1 MKFLSLLACL
11 LFAATLSAQPSQP
24 TQTAPAA
31 APAKDAKK
39 PAKAEKAKTT
49 TKAKDAKIEKAEK
62 PKEVEPTIPGT
73 TIPRAK
79 GGYLGLTIEDG
90 LFRLAFYDEK
100 KKAVDADA
108 DQAVMRWLV
117 KYQKSDERTSLTRT
131 SDGKALGGG
140 KIVRPPYFF
149 KLFITLFRGEGEA
162 MQTDENY
169 VIDFQG

>member
-1 MKFLSLLACL
+1 MKFIALLACL
-11 LFAATLSAQPSQP
+11 LFAASLSAAPSR
-24 TQTAPAA
+24 PAKTT
-31 APAKDAKK
+31 PSAKDAKTD
-39 PAKAEKAKTT
+39 KADKSKE
-49 TKAKDAKIEKAEK
+49 EE
-62 PKEVEPTIPGT
+62 PKIPGT

-90 LFRLAFYDEK
+90 QFKLAFYDEK

-140 KIVRPPYFF
+140 KNVRQPHAF
-149 KLFITLFRGEGEA
+149 KVFITLFKGEGENL
-162 MQTDENY
+162 QTDENY
-169 VIDFQG
+169 VIDFPG